1 MLGTLLATRYKI
13 IRILGTGGFGQTYI
27 AEDTQRPSP
36 LICVVKH
43 LRPNNQDADFLKV
56 ARRLFDTEVET
67 LRRLGQHEQIPALL
81 DSFEEDGE
89 FYFVQEYIDGFPLS
103 EEISGR
109 FQLSEDQVI
118 AVLDDV
124 LQVLDFVHA
133 NNVIHRDIKPG
144 NLIRRRDGKLVLID
158 FGAVKEIQTQ
168 LTTAPTGTSSGQ
180 TGFTVG
186 IGTQGYTPS
195 EQLAGRPR
203 YSSDLYALGVTA
215 IQMLTGLMPHEI
227 AEHPHTGELMW
238 EDYANASPGLK
249 LLLSKMIRQHVAYR
263 YAAASEVQRDLQRLD
278 ELPADSSFRQPHDLT
293 RLPDLETRQQ
303 RLSAGIKAIALASVA
318 TLCLCL
324 GIRQIGGFEPLEVR
338 AFDQMMR
345 SRPDLPPDSRLL
357 VVEITEADLRQLGR
371 PTPSDQT
378 IAEVID
384 TLQQHNPRVIGVDLY
399 RELPQEPGHAAL
411 MQQFT
416 ASNVM
421 TIANIGDETDD
432 LAIPPPE
439 SVPPHRVGFNDVPLD
454 DDGVVRR
461 NLLFATVQNQTLYSF
476 ALRVALQYLDGEDI
490 QPQNYAEN
498 PDYLQLD
505 DVVLAPIT
513 SNAGGYR
520 HVDARGYQLLLNYR
534 SSEQPALQV
543 TLSEILSG
551 QFEPEWIQDKIVVIG
566 TTASSAKDLFYTPY
580 SAGRQSSVQMPGV
593 IIHTHMISQILS
605 AVLDERPQ
613 FSFWPE
619 WAEVGWIVFWTVM
632 GGSAAWFLHR
642 PIVLILGGTGMVM
655 LIVGTSVVLFTQSVW
670 IPISSPIAACAIAAI
685 LVLAYRIYRTHRTEE
700 MLATALTTIPPD
712 PNPQDALRS

>member
-371 PTPSDQT
+371 RQ
-378 IAEVID
+378 
-384 TLQQHNPRVIGVDLY
+384 G
-399 RELPQEPGHAAL
+399 
-411 MQQFT
+411 
-416 ASNVM
+416 
-421 TIANIGDETDD
+421 
-432 LAIPPPE
+432 
-439 SVPPHRVGFNDVPLD
+439 PHRAAVELARRGEGDVVD
-454 DDGVVRR
+454 VHVQAHADGIGGDQIVHLASLVHGH
-461 NLLFATVQNQTLYSF
+461 
-476 ALRVALQYLDGEDI
+476 LRVACARTEGAEHNAGAAALAADDFGQRVNVGGRKRDDGAARRQALQAARAGVAERRHAGAGLDLGLRDQPANQRPDRLGAHQHRLDIATGVQQPVRKDVAAIGIGAHLDLVDGEKRDAA
-490 QPQNYAEN
+490 AERHGF
-498 PDYLQLD
+498 DGAQEIARVRRADLLLAGDQR
-505 DVVLAPIT
+505 DVARTFEAHRAVIVLA
-513 SNAGGYR
+513 
-520 HVDARGYQLLLNYR
+520 
-534 SSEQPALQV
+534 SEQTQRKPDDPRGVREHALHRQEGLARV
-543 TLSEILSG
+543 GRTEHG
-551 QFEPEWIQDKIVVIG
+551 RDAGPGRIG
-566 TTASSAKDLFYTPY
+566 SHDAMNN
-580 SAGRQSSVQMPGV
+580 RVSVGAVQPG
-593 IIHTHMISQILS
+593 IRSPGT
-605 AVLDERPQ
+605 
-613 FSFWPE
+613 
-619 WAEVGWIVFWTVM
+619 
-632 GGSAAWFLHR
+632 SAAPGCPPPKHLR
-642 PIVLILGGTGMVM
+642 PR
-655 LIVGTSVVLFTQSVW
+655 Q
-670 IPISSPIAACAIAAI
+670 PPSPFPAPLVRCAGPP
-685 LVLAYRIYRTHRTEE
+685 RSRR
-700 MLATALTTIPPD
+700 PD
-712 PNPQDALRS
+712 PSTRSGASPPASPSPCTPSTGPGRPARRRPASGR